1 MNTKIISN
9 FKRLSDRKPA
19 GGFTL
24 IELLVVIA
32 IIAILAAMLLSVLA
46 QAKSRAQGIQCM
58 SNTRQLMTCVLMYV
72 NDNNDSFPLNI
83 SHLVE
88 GTNLNWAPGQ
98 MAYTTDSGESANPD
112 GTNWALLVNPNLSQL
127 AECIQTP
134 GVYRCP
140 ADQSKMN
147 GLTGPPRVRS
157 YSMSQAIGL
166 SSLSPPPNGTPNPS
180 PGGDDWLN
188 NPPDGFWSHPY
199 PDGTG
204 KWIQYSKITQMRGGT
219 PYELGPADIFVLID
233 EHPDSINDAAFA
245 VRMALINSNARWVDV
260 PAKYHNNG
268 CGIAYADGH
277 SEIHRW
283 QYPGLIPDPVY
294 GPPNIGAAYV
304 TMADRDVIWL
314 GGHTS
319 TALPK

>member
-1 MNTKIISN
+1 MKTSSRNERSDEW
-9 FKRLSDRKPA
+9 KRT

-58 SNTRQLMTCVLMYV
+58 SNTRQLMTCVLIYV

-83 SHLVE
+83 SYHT
-88 GTNLNWAPGQ
+88 GDTNLNWVGGYMQ
-98 MAYTTDSGESANPD
+98 YGDLGS
-112 GTNWALLVNPNLSQL
+112 TNWTILVNPNLSQL
-127 AECIQTP
+127 ADCLQTP
-134 GVYRCP
+134 KVYRCP

-147 GLTGPPRVRS
+147 GMTGSPRVRS

-188 NPPDGFWSHPY
+188 FTSGNVSGGHSPPPG
-199 PDGTG
+199 GG
-204 KWIQYSKITQMRGGT
+204 LWIQYSKITQMRGA
-219 PYELGPADIFVLID
+219 LGPSDIFVLID
-233 EHPDSINDAAFA
+233 EHPDSIQDAAFA
-245 VRMALINSNARWVDV
+245 VRMALPTLPSAERWVDV
-260 PAKYHNNG
+260 PAKFHNNG

-283 QYPGLIPDPVY
+283 QSPGQIPDPVY
-294 GPPNIGAAYV
+294 APPNIGGGNFV
-304 TMADRDVIWL
+304 TKADPDVYWL
-314 GGHTS
+314 SSHAS
-319 TALPK
+319 TGTQ